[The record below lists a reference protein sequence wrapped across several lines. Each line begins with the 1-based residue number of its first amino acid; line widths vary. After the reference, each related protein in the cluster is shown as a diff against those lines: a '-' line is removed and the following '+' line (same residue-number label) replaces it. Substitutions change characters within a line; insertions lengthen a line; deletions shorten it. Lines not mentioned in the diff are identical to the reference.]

1 MRNELQK
8 WIEVALAVFV
18 QERKKEMVPL
28 QEYVHIDKMIAFI
41 FLSIP
46 NAVCIDEY
54 KAGRNILQEIG
65 DYLKTIFVKA
75 KENDEQYVKLI
86 GYLPVSSLDMDQIPH
101 VFMRLFCKT
110 TAEYLC
116 DEQQKTYDE
125 LMIGYA
131 FLGKVRMLQNK
142 VSEYSAGEAQVLS
155 CASLLNKL
163 ELCGREHMKLML
175 EMCGMRA
182 VEDKRVLEEY
192 FEMGRA
198 YLEEKEWEENV
209 TNQMKEESFQK
220 SV

>member
-8 WIEVALAVFV
+8 WIEVTLAVFV

-46 NAVCIDEY
+46 NDVCIYEY

-65 DYLKTIFVKA
+65 DYLQVIHVKA

-86 GYLPVSSLDMDQIPH
+86 GYLPASSLDMDQIPH

-110 TAEYLC
+110 TAGYLSH
-116 DEQQKTYDE
+116 EQQKTFDE
-125 LMIGYA
+125 LLIGYA
-131 FLGKVRMLQNK
+131 FLGKVRMLQNE
-142 VSEYSAGEAQVLS
+142 VSEYSVGEAQLLS
-155 CASLLNKL
+155 YTALLNKT
-163 ELCGREHMKLML
+163 ESCDRECMNLML

-182 VEDKRVLEEY
+182 VPDKRELETY

-198 YLEEKEWEENV
+198 YLEEKEWKERVMNPK
-209 TNQMKEESFQK
+209 KEESFQK

>member
-8 WIEVALAVFV
+8 WIEVTLAVFV

-46 NAVCIDEY
+46 NDVCIYEY
-54 KAGRNILQEIG
+54 KAGRNILQEIR
-65 DYLKTIFVKA
+65 DCLKVIHVKA

-86 GYLPVSSLDMDQIPH
+86 GYLPVSPLDMDQIPS

-110 TAEYLC
+110 MAGYLRE
-116 DEQQKTYDE
+116 EQQKTFDE
-125 LMIGYA
+125 LIIGYA
-131 FLGKVRMLQNK
+131 FWGKVRMLQNE

-155 CASLLNKL
+155 CASLFDDP
-163 ELCGREHMKLML
+163 ESCDRERMNEML

-182 VEDKRVLEEY
+182 VPDKRELEKY

-198 YLEEKEWEENV
+198 YLEEKEWKENV
-209 TNQMKEESFQK
+209 MNPKKEESFPK